1 MAYITALKGLAIS
14 LLISV
19 MILTSISIVWGQV
32 MDNTNRV
39 VKICRRL
46 TEIQELLDYVPLY
59 DVEEFELIEEKNELT
74 KELSGLN
81 VAS

>member
-1 MAYITALKGLAIS
+1 
-14 LLISV
+14 
-19 MILTSISIVWGQV
+19 